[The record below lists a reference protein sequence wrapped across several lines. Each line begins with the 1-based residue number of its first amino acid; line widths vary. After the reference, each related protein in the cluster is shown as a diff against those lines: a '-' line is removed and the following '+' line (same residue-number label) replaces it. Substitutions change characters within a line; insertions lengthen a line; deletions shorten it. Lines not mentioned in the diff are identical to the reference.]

1 MGKEILSKDLFILL
15 GGLWGGGAEKIAVE
29 VANNLP
35 STISRLL
42 VTIYNSG
49 DKYSVSVPHISL
61 SGKNM
66 SLIARIAKLP
76 LNYIRYLLLLRK
88 YHPKVS
94 LSILPEDN
102 VLNIITSKIVGVK
115 PIISF
120 HGMPSNKTSHIF
132 VRFFYGYL

>member
-1 MGKEILSKDLFILL
+1 MGKKILSIDLFILL

-49 DKYSVSVPHISL
+49 DKYSISVPHISL

-88 YHPKVS
+88 YYPKVS

-115 PIISF
+115 TNYFLPW
-120 HGMPSNKTSHIF
+120 NAVK
-132 VRFFYGYL
+132 